1 MADANS
7 YPAGTPSSN
16 TRLIG
21 TQLNVPQAG
30 GLYQNQTRNFTI
42 GSIASVI
49 NQVNLGYTTYVALI
63 TQTGTAAPVATVLQ
77 NTTGGTIVWTWNS
90 TGRFLATINNAT
102 YTANKTAILLTS
114 GSASA
119 TDGKFL
125 KVEDS
130 GNTTVQA
137 FYNFDTIS
145 NTAQNGVVA
154 GSIIE
159 IRIYA

>member
-42 GSIASVI
+42 GSIASVV
-49 NQVNLGYTTYVALI
+49 NQVNLGYTTYVATI
-63 TQTGTAAPVATVLQ
+63 TQTGTNAPVANEIQ
-77 NTTGGTIVWTWNS
+77 NTTGGTIAWTYGS
-90 TGRFLATINNAT
+90 EGRYVATITNSAF
-102 YTANKTAILLTS
+102 TANKTAVFLS
-114 GSASA
+114 SASNNNRFVK
-119 TDGKFL
+119 TG
-125 KVEDS
+125 VVTT
-130 GNTTVQA
+130 TTVDI
-137 FYNFDTIS
+137 YNINSQT
-145 NTAQNGVVA
+145 GVVA
-154 GSIIE
+154 ENISANTAIE